1 MENSSNVDVKSIN
14 RKNKII
20 IKHECAAS
28 IKMKT
33 LNCPFIKQIRMILSQ
48 GENRH
53 QKMTVCHSDTDN
65 HLNQAPRILTGYALV
80 NEEMKIPAIKEFQ
93 QLC

>member
-1 MENSSNVDVKSIN
+1 MENSSSVNVKSIN

-33 LNCPFIKQIRMILSQ
+33 LNCPFIKQIRMVHPQ
-48 GENRH
+48 PGR
-53 QKMTVCHSDTDN
+53 K
-65 HLNQAPRILTGYALV
+65 QAPENDCV
-80 NEEMKIPAIKEFQ
+80 PQ
-93 QLC
+93 

>member
-1 MENSSNVDVKSIN
+1 
-14 RKNKII
+14 
-20 IKHECAAS
+20 
-28 IKMKT
+28 MKT

-65 HLNQAPRILTGYALV
+65 HLNQAPRILTGYVLV
-80 NEEMKIPAIKEFQ
+80 NEEIKIPAIKEFQ